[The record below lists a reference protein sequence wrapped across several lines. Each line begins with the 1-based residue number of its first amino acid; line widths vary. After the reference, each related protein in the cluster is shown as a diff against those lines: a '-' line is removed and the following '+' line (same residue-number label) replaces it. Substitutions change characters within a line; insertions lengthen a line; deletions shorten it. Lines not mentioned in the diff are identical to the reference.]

1 MYKSIH
7 FFVFFHENRHFG
19 VLSGLFYISSKKLF
33 LSYVTGVNRS
43 FLCKFVSIEYPYN
56 PVEAMSIFKDRIE
69 AVRAMM
75 RSKGW
80 DAVIVTGNDP
90 HNSEYSAARWHQ
102 VAWLSGYT
110 GEGDLVITE
119 DHAGLW
125 TDTRYFI
132 QASRQLPEAGV
143 ELHKTRVPGQ
153 VLIPEWLADHFAEF
167 DEIRVAVDG
176 LCMTVSS
183 VEDIQKTVG
192 EKIRFVNAPDMLEVL
207 WTDRPEIPQTPII
220 TLGPEQVGWSREQKV
235 RWMRKWLADK
245 GYDAI
250 LLTALDEI
258 AWMLNVRGQDVAY
271 NPVVMSYLLVT
282 QDNVLWFARKGPTP
296 DEDGETEDSFHELL
310 ADGVNI
316 QEYSDVEAALSNLV
330 DGSYIKTLFVDPATL
345 NYNLCSILKDR
356 SVVFGT
362 SPVGLRKSVKNDV
375 EVAGMK
381 EAHLEDGIAVERFLH
396 WLQTSIEAGDAVN
409 EYEASLKLHRFR
421 SEIEGFRGESFETIS
436 AYGPNAALPH
446 YITPEEGSAEL
457 YAEGLYLCDSGG
469 QFLFGTTDITRTV
482 PLGPCSQ
489 LEKEDYT
496 LVLKGHIALSKAV
509 FPKGT
514 AGCQLDVL
522 AREPLW
528 NAMRDFG
535 HGTGH
540 GVGFYLNVHE
550 GPQDIRQNF
559 NRQALLPGMIT
570 SDEPGIYREGKFGVR
585 HENLILCVDAG
596 VNDFGHWLRFEPLT
610 LCHFDTS
617 ILVKD
622 LLDRSE
628 IDWLNAYNERVFRT
642 LSPRLTPEVASW
654 LRQKTLPI

>member
-1 MYKSIH
+1 
-7 FFVFFHENRHFG
+7 
-19 VLSGLFYISSKKLF
+19 
-33 LSYVTGVNRS
+33 
-43 FLCKFVSIEYPYN
+43 
-56 PVEAMSIFKDRIE
+56 MSIFKDRIE

-80 DAVIVTGNDP
+80 DVAIVTGNDP

-102 VAWLSGYT
+102 VAWLTGYT

-258 AWMLNVRGQDVAY
+258 AWMLNVRGQDVDY

-356 SVVFGT
+356 SIVFGT